1 MGENSVAEKE
11 VILTRTGLEKLENE
25 LEDLKTHRRH
35 EVAERIKQAREFGDI
50 SENSE
55 YEDAKREQ
63 AFIEGRILEL
73 QNMLQ
78 KVRVI
83 DETESDS
90 GRVQVGSTVT
100 IVDLDADQPEEM
112 RYTIVGSAEANPRQN
127 KISNESP
134 VGKALLGQSV
144 GSEVEV
150 QVPIGVLHYRIV
162 AVEN

>member
-1 MGENSVAEKE
+1 MGENNMAEKE
-11 VILTRTGLEKLENE
+11 VILTRAGLEKLEQE

-83 DETESDS
+83 DEAEGD

-100 IVDLDADQPEEM
+100 IVDLDAPQPEEIE
-112 RYTIVGSAEANPRQN
+112 YTIVGSAEANPRQR

-144 GSEVEV
+144 GSEVEI
-150 QVPIGVLHYRIV
+150 QAPIGLLHYKIV
-162 AVEN
+162 AVQN

>member
-1 MGENSVAEKE
+1 MAEKE
-11 VILTRTGLEKLENE
+11 VILTRAGLEKLEQE

-83 DETESDS
+83 DEAEGD

-100 IVDLDADQPEEM
+100 IVDLDAPQPEEIE
-112 RYTIVGSAEANPRQN
+112 YTIVGSAEANPRQR

-144 GSEVEV
+144 GSEVEI
-150 QVPIGVLHYRIV
+150 QAPIGLLHYKIV
-162 AVEN
+162 AVQN